1 MRFAIIGT
9 GAIGQEHLRNLL
21 LMSKREEKSKESV
34 SVAAL
39 CDSTPLS
46 LELAKMTLGL
56 VTPSPDALRSLGLDE
71 RSAAQVSHVMQVSR
85 PKG

>member
-1 MRFAIIGT
+1 MGLDLQVHAVSSLKSQCPSQTTSKMRFAIIGT

-21 LMSKREEKSKESV
+21 LMSNREGEDKSDQKV

-46 LELAKMTLGL
+46 LELAKGP
-56 VTPSPDALRSLGLDE
+56 VT
-71 RSAAQVSHVMQVSR
+71 
-85 PKG
+85 